1 MIKEFF
7 IRRMLESQLK
17 QMPQD
22 QREKIVRMFSEN
34 PDFFETLG
42 YELQEEIKQGK
53 SQSEA
58 IQELLLR
65 HRDEL
70 QRIAQNDVL
79 KAKK

>member
-1 MIKEFF
+1 
-7 IRRMLESQLK
+7 MLESQLK

-34 PDFFETLG
+34 LDFFETLG